1 MGGLTTGGSFGVSG
15 VEPGVVGGC
24 CGGWGD
30 STTGGDTGPVDG
42 GDEVLVVPVC
52 MSVQRMSL
60 TVTTAMRAA
69 DAGLAAAAS
78 ETVAAPWPFPGATV
92 SHV

>member
-1 MGGLTTGGSFGVSG
+1 
-15 VEPGVVGGC
+15 
-24 CGGWGD
+24 
-30 STTGGDTGPVDG
+30 VDG

-69 DAGLAAAAS
+69 DVGLAAAVS
-78 ETVAAPWPFPGATV
+78 ETVASPWPFPGATV